1 MCDVEHANLRTA
13 IEHLIASRHAEWA
26 MRLGAALLPFWQARA
41 HLAEGYDALSR
52 ALNLGSDAEISQTR
66 ARALFALGTLCHPM
80 GNERDTERL
89 AMRALEAFRVLG
101 DRRGQAVALNAIGLA
116 RRMMHQPE
124 AARRDFEEVA
134 TIWRELGQEQ
144 SVAQTLVNLASVAAD
159 EGDIARAIELFR
171 EARATSERI
180 RDEASIAWTLNF
192 EAQVEHQRG
201 NPEGARN
208 LYRDAL
214 SRFVQ
219 LQDGWGEGDSLLALG
234 ELEGEGGRP
243 DAAFELLSRAQRVFD
258 RVGEIRGT
266 VRVIEACARLA
277 ARDGEV
283 RRALKLAGAAGAL
296 RHTLNA
302 PLTHVQGE
310 RHEKSLKDLRR
321 NLEAQDAAAA
331 WMEGWSLSLDEAV
344 QLALRT

>member
-1 MCDVEHANLRTA
+1 
-13 IEHLIASRHAEWA
+13 
-26 MRLGAALLPFWQARA
+26 
-41 HLAEGYDALSR
+41 
-52 ALNLGSDAEISQTR
+52 
-66 ARALFALGTLCHPM
+66 
-80 GNERDTERL
+80 
-89 AMRALEAFRVLG
+89 MRALEAFRVLG
-101 DRRGQAVALNAIGLA
+101 DRHGQAVALNAIGLA
-116 RRMMHQPE
+116 RHMMHQPE

-144 SVAQTLVNLASVAAD
+144 SVAQTLVNLASVATD
-159 EGDIARAIELFR
+159 EGDIVRAIELFR

-234 ELEGEGGRP
+234 ELEGEGGRR
-243 DAAFELLSRAQRVFD
+243 DAAVELLSRAQRVFD

-266 VRVIEACARLA
+266 VRIIEACARLA
-277 ARDGEV
+277 ARHGEV

-296 RHTLNA
+296 RHTLKA
-302 PLTHVQGE
+302 PLTDVQRE
-310 RHEKSLKDLRR
+310 RHEKSLEDLRR

-331 WMEGWSLSLDEAV
+331 WMEGWSLSLEEAI
-344 QLALRT
+344 QLALPA